1 MNIIKFENFI
11 RESNASSLK
20 YMSFDWD
27 DNILHMG
34 TLIHM
39 QKRSNDNWI
48 NEDVSTSKF
57 ATVRNDK
64 VNWRLLN
71 NSPDDAFSE
80 FRDGG
85 PRGKFAFIED
95 TKNAIKEKKFAP
107 SWAAFIDC
115 LTKGSIFSI
124 ITARGHH
131 PETLR
136 KGVEY
141 IINNVLDKDQKYLM
155 YNNCLLHSY
164 IFDKKDFDRIPKNEI
179 ITDTPL
185 IREYLSNCD
194 FYGVSSPEFLKEFN
208 AGDAANPEEAK
219 KMALDKFINKC
230 SRFGNAIG
238 AKSVSVSF
246 SDDDSKNIS
255 HVQKFFKEK
264 SALSTTLPHN
274 LKLNVFDTSDRTI
287 SGGKKSDFDSRLE
300 SNQSNQSAGMA
311 SSVLPFTQFTH
322 DMSNQ
327 SAFSNR
333 DNVSSTL
340 ANKQIQKMTKEIF
353 KGKRRK
359 KKKVIKK

>member
-1 MNIIKFENFI
+1 MNVIKFEDFI
-11 RESNASSLK
+11 RGSNASSLR

-27 DNILHMG
+27 DNLLHMG

-39 QKRSNDNWI
+39 QKRSGDSWVD
-48 NEDVSTSKF
+48 EDVSTSKF
-57 ATVRNDK
+57 ASIRNDK
-64 VNWRLLN
+64 ENWRLLN
-71 NSPDDAFSE
+71 NSPQDAFSE
-80 FRDGG
+80 FRDSG

-95 TKNAIKEKKFAP
+95 TKNSIKENKFAP
-107 SWAAFIDC
+107 SWPAFIDC
-115 LTKGSIFSI
+115 LTKGCIFSI

-155 YNNCLLHSY
+155 YNNCLLHTY
-164 IFDKKDFDRIPKNEI
+164 IFDKKDYDRIPKNEV

-185 IREYLSNCD
+185 IREYLKNCD
-194 FYGVSSPEFLKEFN
+194 FYGVSSPEFLEEFKSK
-208 AGDAANPEEAK
+208 GDASNPEEAK
-219 KMALDKFINKC
+219 KMALDKFIDKC
-230 SRFGNAIG
+230 SKFGNSIG

-264 SALSTTLPHN
+264 SALSTNLSHN
-274 LKLNVFDTSDRTI
+274 LKLNVFDTSDKTV
-287 SGGKKSDFDSRLE
+287 SGGKKSDFNARLE
-300 SNQSNQSAGMA
+300 SNQSNQSTGMA
-311 SSVLPFTQFTH
+311 SSIIPFTQFTH

-327 SAFSNR
+327 SSLSSR

-340 ANKQIQKMTKEIF
+340 INRQIQKMTKDIF
-353 KGKRRK
+353 RKGKGRK
-359 KKKVIKK
+359 KAIKK